1 MRTVLINLGLLLLY
15 VVVILQGNDLLSFVV
30 LLVISF
36 CSFINYVI
44 EQNKRELVLILLLIL
59 VTCVY
64 KTLTFN

>member
-64 KTLTFN
+64 KTLIVN

>member
-44 EQNKRELVLILLLIL
+44 EQNKRELILILLLIL

-64 KTLTFN
+64 KTLIVN